1 MTKFR
6 FALTAFAVTAFIAL
20 ASSSASAQAT
30 RTWVSGVG
38 DDVNP
43 CSRTAPC
50 KTYAGAISKTAA
62 NGEISTLDPGGFGA
76 VTITKSITIEGTQ
89 GQGYGS
95 ILGSGTNGVNI
106 NDSATGAPG
115 TIIVSLRNLSI
126 NGAAA
131 SNASS
136 GLVGINII
144 SGKVVHVEN
153 CIIQGFKSSAV
164 NAGRGISDRR
174 TLSGGQLYVKDTIV
188 RNNGGG
194 GIVVFP
200 ASGTPVLTSVLDNVR
215 VEQNG
220 EVGPG
225 TGYVIIGANV
235 KGMISN
241 SVASR
246 NATFGISAEGG
257 AKMSIDSCQVTFNG
271 SHGVEANGA
280 GSVIRISNSV
290 VTGNTGNG
298 LSLAG
303 GAIRSFGNNRLLGN
317 GTDTGPTATDLQ
329 Q

>member
-76 VTITKSITIEGTQ
+76 VTITKSITIEGSN

-95 ILGSGTNGVNI
+95 ILASGTNGVVI
-106 NDSATGAPG
+106 NDSLTGSPG

-126 NGAAA
+126 NGAAS

-136 GLVGINII
+136 GLVGVLIT
-144 SGKVVHVEN
+144 SAKVVHVEG
-153 CIIQGFKSSAV
+153 CTIQGFKAG
-164 NAGRGISDRR
+164 NARGINDTRSL
-174 TLSGGQLYVKDTIV
+174 TGGFLFVKDTYIH
-188 RNNGGG
+188 NNGGA
-194 GIVVFP
+194 GIAVIP
-200 ASGTPVLTSVLDNVR
+200 SSGSPTLSSSLSNVR
-215 VEQNG
+215 LEQNG
-220 EVGPG
+220 ENGTG
-225 TGYVIIGANV
+225 TGYVISGANL
-235 KGMISN
+235 KGHISD
-241 SVASR
+241 SVASKHP
-246 NATFGISAEGG
+246 NFGISADSG
-257 AKMSIDSCQVTFNG
+257 AKLSIDNCKVTY
-271 SHGVEANGA
+271 NGA
-280 GSVIRISNSV
+280 GVDSNGAATVIRISNSV
-290 VTGNTGNG
+290 VFGNTGAGLG
-298 LSLAG
+298 LSG
-303 GAIRSFGNNRLLGN
+303 GAIRSYGNNRLLGN
-317 GTDTGPTATDLQ
+317 GSDTSPTNTDLQ

>member
-20 ASSSASAQAT
+20 ASSSANAQAT

-50 KTYAGAISKTAA
+50 KTYAGASSKTAA

-76 VTITKSITIEGTQ
+76 VTITKSITIEGSQ

-95 ILGSGTNGVNI
+95 ILASGTNGVVV
-106 NDSATGAPG
+106 NDSLTGSPG

-126 NGAAA
+126 NGAA
-131 SNASS
+131 STNAAS
-136 GLVGINII
+136 GLVGILIV
-144 SGKVVHVEN
+144 SGKTVHVEN

-164 NAGRGISDRR
+164 GAGRGISDKR
-174 TLSGGQLYVKDTIV
+174 TLNGGLLFVKDTIV

-194 GIVVFP
+194 GIVVQP
-200 ASGTPVLTSVLDNVR
+200 ASGSPALTSTLDNVR

-220 EVGPG
+220 ETGPG
-225 TGYVIIGANV
+225 NGYAIVGAKT
-235 KGMISN
+235 KGSISN
-241 SVASR
+241 SVASK
-246 NATFGISAEGG
+246 NATHGIAAEAG
-257 AKMSIDSCQVTFNG
+257 AKLSVDGCKSVFNG
-271 SHGVEANGA
+271 QNGVDALNA
-280 GSVIRISNSV
+280 GTVIRISDSLV
-290 VTGNTGNG
+290 SGNTGSGLG
-298 LSLAG
+298 LSG

-317 GTDTGPTATDLQ
+317 GTDTNPSNTDLQ

>member
-76 VTITKSITIEGTQ
+76 VTITKSITIEGSQ

-95 ILGSGTNGVNI
+95 ILASGTNGVVV
-106 NDSATGAPG
+106 NDSLSGSPG
-115 TIIVSLRNLSI
+115 SIIVSLRNLSI
-126 NGAAA
+126 NGAA
-131 SNASS
+131 STNAAS
-136 GLVGINII
+136 GLVGVLIT
-144 SGKVVHVEN
+144 SAKVVHVEN
-153 CIIQGFKSSAV
+153 CIIQGFKSSAA

-174 TLSGGQLYVKDTIV
+174 TLNGGHLFVKDTIV
-188 RNNGGG
+188 RNNGAG
-194 GIVVFP
+194 GIVVAP
-200 ASGTPVLTSVLDNVR
+200 ASGSPTLTSTLDNVR

-220 EVGPG
+220 EVAAG

-235 KGMISN
+235 KGSISN

-246 NATFGISAEGG
+246 NATFGIAAEGG
-257 AKMSIDSCQVTFNG
+257 AKLSIDGCKVMFNG
-271 SHGVEANGA
+271 SNGVDALTA
-280 GSVIRISNSV
+280 GTIIRISNSV
-290 VTGNTGNG
+290 VSGNTGAGLG
-298 LSLAG
+298 LSG

-317 GTDTGPTATDLQ
+317 GTDTNPTNTDLQ

>member
-76 VTITKSITIEGTQ
+76 VTITKSITIEGSQ

-95 ILGSGTNGVNI
+95 ILASGTNGVVV
-106 NDSATGAPG
+106 NDSLTGSPG
-115 TIIVSLRNLSI
+115 SIIVSLRNLSI
-126 NGAAA
+126 NGAA
-131 SNASS
+131 STNASS
-136 GLVGINII
+136 GLVGVLIT
-144 SGKVVHVEN
+144 SAKVVHVEN
-153 CIIQGFKSSAV
+153 CIIQGFKSSTV

-174 TLSGGQLYVKDTIV
+174 TLNGGHLFVKDTIV

-200 ASGTPVLTSVLDNVR
+200 SSGTPTLTSKLDNVR
-215 VEQNG
+215 LEQNG

-225 TGYVIIGANV
+225 TGYVIIGANL
-235 KGMISN
+235 KGSISN
-241 SVASR
+241 SVATK
-246 NATFGISAEGG
+246 NATFGISAEAG
-257 AKMSIDSCQVTFNG
+257 AKMSVDSCQVTFNG
-271 SHGVEANGA
+271 SNGVDANGA
-280 GSVIRISNSV
+280 GTVIRLSNSV
-290 VTGNTGNG
+290 VFGNTGSGLG
-298 LSLAG
+298 LSG

-317 GTDTGPTATDLQ
+317 GTDTNPTAADLQ

>member
-76 VTITKSITIEGTQ
+76 ITITKSITIEGSQ

-95 ILGSGTNGVNI
+95 ILASGTNGVVI
-106 NDSATGAPG
+106 NDSLTAAPG

-126 NGAAA
+126 TGAA
-131 SNASS
+131 STNASS
-136 GLVGINII
+136 GLVGILIT

-153 CIIQGFKSSAV
+153 CIIQGFK
-164 NAGRGISDRR
+164 AGAARGISDRR
-174 TLSGGQLYVKDTIV
+174 TLNGGLLFVKDTIV

-194 GIVVFP
+194 GIVVIP
-200 ASGTPVLTSVLDNVR
+200 ASGTPTLTSSLDNVR
-215 VEQNG
+215 LEQNG
-220 EVGPG
+220 ETGPG
-225 TGYVIIGANV
+225 TGYVIGGANI
-235 KGMISN
+235 KGSISN

-246 NATFGISAEGG
+246 NATHGISAESG
-257 AKMSIDSCQVTFNG
+257 AKLTIDSCAVTFNG
-271 SHGVEANGA
+271 SNGVDALNA
-280 GSVIRISNSV
+280 GTVIRISNSV
-290 VTGNTGNG
+290 VSGNTGAGLG
-298 LSLAG
+298 LSG
-303 GAIRSFGNNRLLGN
+303 GAVRSFGNNRLLGN
-317 GTDTGPTATDLQ
+317 GTDTNPTNTDLQ

>member
-76 VTITKSITIEGTQ
+76 VTITKSITIEGSQ

-95 ILGSGTNGVNI
+95 ILASGTNGVVI

-115 TIIVSLRNLSI
+115 TIVVSLRNLSI
-126 NGAAA
+126 NGAA
-131 SNASS
+131 STNAAS
-136 GLVGINII
+136 GLVGILIV

-153 CIIQGFKSSAV
+153 CVIQGFKSSAA

-174 TLSGGQLYVKDTIV
+174 TLSGGQLFVKDTYV
-188 RNNGGG
+188 HNCGGG

-200 ASGTPVLTSVLDNVR
+200 ASGTPTLFSSLDNVR
-215 VEQNG
+215 LEQNG

-225 TGYVIIGANV
+225 TGYVIIGANI

-241 SVASR
+241 SVASK

-257 AKMSIDSCQVTFNG
+257 AKMSVDSCQVTFNG
-271 SHGVEANGA
+271 SNGIDANGA
-280 GSVIRISNSV
+280 GTLIRISNTV
-290 VTGNTGNG
+290 VTGNTGAGLG
-298 LSLAG
+298 LSG
-303 GAIRSFGNNRLLGN
+303 GAIRSFGNNRILGN
-317 GTDTGPTATDLQ
+317 GSDPAPTATDAQ